1 MVRTYIEQYV
11 PGQTLASLRR
21 MKDWSNSYSLAPAR
35 LGQNNAPAKLLICK
49 HLSARWPGSEL
60 DLRGKIWYR
69 TNIER
74 AGCEQGR
81 KTGAEAV
88 CGLL

>member
-11 PGQTLASLRR
+11 PGQTLASLRS
-21 MKDWSNSYSLAPAR
+21 MKDWSNSYSPAPVH
-35 LGQNNAPAKLLICK
+35 LGQNNAPAKA
-49 HLSARWPGSEL
+49 LSNKGFTAQSLGSEL

-74 AGCEQGR
+74 AGREQGL